1 MSDMEVL
8 QLAVIAAVLI
18 VSSAL
23 SHKPAHGD
31 RRGSAAIG
39 YWLSGYCIVF
49 FGIYT
54 VFRVV
59 SPEVLAGADAPNDGA
74 VWRLATV
81 GWGATAA
88 GSFFGQ
94 WVRKRFR
101 SPGTTP

>member
-1 MSDMEVL
+1 MLESAII
-8 QLAVIAAVLI
+8 AVV
-18 VSSAL
+18 VFTGSAL
-23 SHKPAHGD
+23 QRKPAHGN
-31 RRGSAAIG
+31 RTGRAMLRFWAA
-39 YWLSGYCIVF
+39 GYCIVF

-54 VFRVV
+54 VFRIV
-59 SPEVLAGADAPNDGA
+59 SPEALAGEHAPGDET

-81 GWGATAA
+81 AWGATAA